1 MWQAQTKEAIL
12 REVRIR
18 QWRAQVT
25 QKVKV
30 ALIAFGTWLVARL
43 KDAVCWLR
51 LWSAT
56 TAKEIEVS
64 RRLSQRYDKLLQIG
78 ERAYALYRSG
88 NWSWEALLPLC
99 KELEGMD
106 KELDA
111 LRQQPLVLVAD
122 ERQEAQ
128 SVTGS

>member
-18 QWRAQVT
+18 QWRAQVS

-43 KDAVCWLR
+43 KGAVGWLR

-64 RRLSQRYDKLLQIG
+64 RRLSQRHDKLLQIG
-78 ERAYALYRSG
+78 ERAYTLYRSG
-88 NWSWEALLPLC
+88 NLSWEALLPLC

-111 LRQQPLVLVAD
+111 FRQQPFVLVAE

-128 SVTGS
+128 SATGS